1 MPEGGACREGDSEF
15 SLGVLGLGGRRQ
27 SPLRGQKTQLFC
39 ALNPQV
45 VAEQAA
51 EEAGARCPEGLWPLP
66 PQVGA
71 WRAVGERSVKG

>member
-1 MPEGGACREGDSEF
+1 M
-15 SLGVLGLGGRRQ
+15 
-27 SPLRGQKTQLFC
+27 
-39 ALNPQV
+39 NPQV
-45 VAEQAA
+45 VAEPAA

>member
-1 MPEGGACREGDSEF
+1 M
-15 SLGVLGLGGRRQ
+15 
-27 SPLRGQKTQLFC
+27 
-39 ALNPQV
+39 NPQV
-45 VAEQAA
+45 VAEPAAA

>member
-1 MPEGGACREGDSEF
+1 MLRG
-15 SLGVLGLGGRRQ
+15 GLGILPWSAGPGRERAEP
-27 SPLRGQKTQLFC
+27 SGTIQLFC

-45 VAEQAA
+45 VAEPAA

-71 WRAVGERSVKG
+71 WRAVGERNVKG